1 MSVMSTMM
9 SIRNA
14 EARIC
19 QTQNELMYAR
29 SPEQA
34 MRIQCRLANQKQRL
48 AMLYRKLNYEQLRAM
63 GTANASYSRGVYG
76 TRRRY
81 RRYY

>member
-14 EARIC
+14 EARIY
-19 QTQNELMYAR
+19 QTQNELMYACT
-29 SPEQA
+29 PEQA
-34 MRIQCRLANQKQRL
+34 MRIQYRLANQKQRL
-48 AMLYRKLNYEQLRAM
+48 AMLYRKLNYEQFRAV

-76 TRRRY
+76 VRRRRRRY
-81 RRYY
+81 Y